1 MFHLAHNCLDTN
13 CLNGVSFPVLS
24 VFVDF
29 CGFKSNELA
38 ANTNK
43 IIEIQT
49 DQNEKKRRKKKHGR
63 NNIYRKNKM
72 YKLQIIAIGR
82 NCARFILCFFFFRLK
97 FLNMS

>member
-49 DQNEKKRRKKKHGR
+49 DQNEKKRRKK
-63 NNIYRKNKM
+63 NTAE
-72 YKLQIIAIGR
+72 IILTAKIKCT
-82 NCARFILCFFFFRLK
+82 NFK
-97 FLNMS
+97 